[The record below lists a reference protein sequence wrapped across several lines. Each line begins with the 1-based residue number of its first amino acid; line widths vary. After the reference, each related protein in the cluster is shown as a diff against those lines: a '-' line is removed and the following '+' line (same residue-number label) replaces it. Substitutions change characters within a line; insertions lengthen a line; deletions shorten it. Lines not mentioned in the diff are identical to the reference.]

1 MNIKGIYKT
10 TLIDYP
16 GRISAAIFT
25 GGCNLRCRYCHNPSL
40 VIPGQDEHTFSEDD
54 VLDLLKKRK
63 NIIEGLAISGG
74 EPTLNEDLGSFIEKV
89 KELSID
95 VKLDTNGLNPSMIA
109 DLLNRELLDYVALD
123 VKTSPDKYS
132 DLTGR
137 DINFSTIVQ
146 SINAL
151 RESGVD
157 FEIRTTCIPGFVTID
172 DFHAIK
178 ETIGYV
184 PRYALQQF
192 VADNDLVDNNLRK
205 VQPYPVKIL
214 YDFKKFVETFTDVCE
229 IRGV

>member
-89 KELSID
+89 
-95 VKLDTNGLNPSMIA
+95 V
-109 DLLNRELLDYVALD
+109 
-123 VKTSPDKYS
+123 
-132 DLTGR
+132 
-137 DINFSTIVQ
+137 
-146 SINAL
+146 
-151 RESGVD
+151 
-157 FEIRTTCIPGFVTID
+157 
-172 DFHAIK
+172 H
-178 ETIGYV
+178 
-184 PRYALQQF
+184 
-192 VADNDLVDNNLRK
+192 
-205 VQPYPVKIL
+205 
-214 YDFKKFVETFTDVCE
+214 
-229 IRGV
+229 